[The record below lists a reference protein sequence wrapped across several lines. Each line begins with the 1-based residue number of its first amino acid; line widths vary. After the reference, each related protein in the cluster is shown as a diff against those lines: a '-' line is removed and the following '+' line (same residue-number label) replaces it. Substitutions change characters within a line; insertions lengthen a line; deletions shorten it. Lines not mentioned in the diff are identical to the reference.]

1 MPSKKKIPLQEIAF
15 VVSTIVALLGQW
27 FILDE
32 RVDIL
37 ERKLEYYK
45 DEILDNSE
53 YRENNSIIDAQQEI
67 RIEHLEQK

>member
-1 MPSKKKIPLQEIAF
+1 MPSKNKLPLQEIGFA
-15 VVSTIVALLGQW
+15 VSTIVALMGQW
-27 FILDE
+27 FLLNE

-37 ERKLEYYK
+37 ERKLEYHK
-45 DEILDNSE
+45 EEILNNSE